1 MARRSSI
8 PCTWSAWACVK
19 STASSVATPAATSC
33 RRSSGGV
40 SMSRRRPPDSISA
53 ALRVRRS
60 RASAD
65 VQVRHPHPICGTPYD
80 VPVPRNASLT
90 SHDLDLEQ
98 VGGPG
103 DLPRH
108 ARRHHDA
115 IARLR
120 IPPLEEQIAHHGE
133 HGVVA
138 RHAVHQHGRHA
149 PHQDRKSTRLN
160 SSHTVISYAVFCL
173 KKKKKHKKRTD
184 I

>member
-33 RRSSGGV
+33 NRSSGGV
-40 SMSRRRPPDSISA
+40 SMSRRRPPDSIST

-60 RASAD
+60 RASTD
-65 VQVRHPHPICGTPYD
+65 LQVRHSHPICGTPYD
-80 VPVPRNASLT
+80 VPVPRNTSLT

-98 VGGPG
+98 VRGPG
-103 DLPRH
+103 DLPRD

-115 IARLR
+115 IAGARVAA
-120 IPPLEEQIAHHGE
+120 LEEQIAYHGQ

-138 RHAVHQHGRHA
+138 RDMVHQHG
-149 PHQDRKSTRLN
+149 
-160 SSHTVISYAVFCL
+160 
-173 KKKKKHKKRTD
+173 
-184 I
+184 